1 MPRRRVAGRA
11 GVAGPA
17 RGRRR
22 PRMLA
27 AAKDTVVAE
36 LKQQSLQL
44 RQLELEYYVKRYTNI
59 ATQSIILAGFAYDSL
74 VEITISNEWLLH
86 RPAVVSV
93 YYIASSL
100 TMVLALYT
108 SCVSSFCCVYGHRLA
123 LLGPLG
129 SVDRA
134 VAVMM
139 MQRTTIF
146 VTYGLALFCLV
157 LAGVTMSWVKMDGTG
172 QGEIPGAITGVFA
185 LFIFGVLWKKEA
197 MKNWFS
203 IPMEEMTQGNV
214 RLGLG
219 ANDLVRRSHRPS
231 LLNAA
236 PDVLRPRRVAG
247 GVAPR
252 GGGGFSRHR
261 LLPRCVPVATP
272 RPCRLHTHARAL
284 RPSSPSATARTG
296 SPSPR
301 PHVWSGTSSAPG
313 AAASQGGRRS
323 PPSPPSP
330 PRSAARGWST
340 CSTPSG

>member
-1 MPRRRVAGRA
+1 MSRRNLTSWFGKQVATA
-11 GVAGPA
+11 GVAPPRRALAATLAPPCLAPA
-17 RGRRR
+17 RPPG
-22 PRMLA
+22 
-27 AAKDTVVAE
+27 
-36 LKQQSLQL
+36 
-44 RQLELEYYVKRYTNI
+44 
-59 ATQSIILAGFAYDSL
+59 
-74 VEITISNEWLLH
+74 
-86 RPAVVSV
+86 
-93 YYIASSL
+93 
-100 TMVLALYT
+100 
-108 SCVSSFCCVYGHRLA
+108 LA

-146 VTYGLALFCLV
+146 ITYGLALFCLV

-197 MKNWFS
+197 MKHWFS
-203 IPMEEMTQGNV
+203 IPMEVMTQGNV

-284 RPSSPSATARTG
+284 RYE
-296 SPSPR
+296 
-301 PHVWSGTSSAPG
+301 
-313 AAASQGGRRS
+313 
-323 PPSPPSP
+323 
-330 PRSAARGWST
+330 RG
-340 CSTPSG
+340 C